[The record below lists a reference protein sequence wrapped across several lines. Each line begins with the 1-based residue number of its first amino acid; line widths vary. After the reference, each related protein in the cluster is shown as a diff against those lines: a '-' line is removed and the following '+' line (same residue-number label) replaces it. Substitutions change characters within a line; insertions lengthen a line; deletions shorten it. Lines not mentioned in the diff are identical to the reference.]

1 MVYEPD
7 DINAFKEK
15 ARFWASSFPTV
26 CIMDSNGYPDP
37 YGSLSFRIAV
47 GEKYRYQSSGKESI
61 LKLQPFLDKHH
72 ENFIPGYFS
81 YDQDV
86 FFFVPEIVL
95 TIDNNAVE
103 VEARTPLEVIKAVEA
118 TQVNYRGVGFQ
129 GTIQSLIS
137 RDDYRDAFNS
147 LKKHI
152 LRGDIYEVN
161 LCQEFYANDAQL
173 NPLEAY
179 IELNTVSPTPFSC
192 FFKHDEIA
200 VMSASPERF
209 LYRDEDLVI
218 SQPIK
223 GTAPRGRTDTEDK
236 KIIDKLKNSPKEQS
250 ENIMIVDLVRND
262 LTISAEPGTVKVEE
276 LLGLYS
282 FKQVH
287 QLISTVSCRPK
298 QSAASTSLIINAFPP
313 GSMTGAPKISAMKLI
328 EKYEASKRGIYSGS
342 IGYFWG
348 NRKFDFNVVIRSLIY
363 DSKQQYLSFHVGGAV
378 TAQSDEEEE
387 YNECILKA
395 SAIMQM
401 LSKYKIA

>member
-7 DINAFKEK
+7 DIYAFKEK
-15 ARFWASSFPTV
+15 ARFWASSFSTV

-61 LKLQPFLDKHH
+61 HKLQSFLDEHH

-81 YDQDV
+81 YDQDT
-86 FFFVPEIVL
+86 FFFVPETVL
-95 TIDNNAVE
+95 TINCNAVE
-103 VEARTPLEVIKAVEA
+103 VEAKNPDEVIRAIET
-118 TQVNYRGVGFQ
+118 TQVEYQ
-129 GTIQSLIS
+129 GASFKGKIQSRMS
-137 RDDYRDAFNS
+137 RDEYRDAFNS

-161 LCQEFYANDAQL
+161 LCQEFYADDAKL

-179 IELNTVSPTPFSC
+179 IELNAVSPTPFSC

-200 VMSASPERF
+200 IMSASPERF
-209 LYRDEDLVI
+209 LCRDKDLVI

-223 GTAPRGRTDTEDK
+223 GTAPRGRTEAEDQN
-236 KIIDKLKNSPKEQS
+236 IIEKLKSSPKERS

-287 QLISTVSCRPK
+287 QLISTISCRPK
-298 QSAASTSLIINAFPP
+298 QSVTPTSIITNTFPP
-313 GSMTGAPKISAMKLI
+313 GSMTGAPKVSAMKLI

-342 IGYFWG
+342 VGYFQG

-363 DSKQQYLSFHVGGAV
+363 NSKQQYLSFHVGGAV
-378 TAQSDEEEE
+378 TAQSHEEEE

-395 SAIMQM
+395 SAIRQM
-401 LSKYKIA
+401 LSKHKTT